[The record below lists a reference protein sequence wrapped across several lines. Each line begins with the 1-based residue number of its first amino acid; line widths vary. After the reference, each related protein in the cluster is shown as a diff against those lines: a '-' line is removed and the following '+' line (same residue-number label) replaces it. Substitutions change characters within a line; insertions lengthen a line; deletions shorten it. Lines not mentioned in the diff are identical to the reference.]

1 MNKLYYFSLSCFY
14 SFAEVFAFKIAY
26 RIEKRDFSLNN

>member
-1 MNKLYYFSLSCFY
+1 MNKLYCFCLSYFY
-14 SFAEVFAFKIAY
+14 SFVEVFAFKIAY